1 MLGFLTIYGIVIF
14 WQIFITFLTL
24 LNSVLHNLKH
34 KWLADISTYF
44 LSKIKIFACNP
55 PCFLMLDH
63 IQTPHHVHLISKYA
77 NLILST
83 IFINELYIYAQRP
96 KASNNK
102 QGSKH
107 PLRQNTILWISMNI
121 KIIEQFY

>member
-1 MLGFLTIYGIVIF
+1 MINKLI
-14 WQIFITFLTL
+14 
-24 LNSVLHNLKH
+24 
-34 KWLADISTYF
+34 
-44 LSKIKIFACNP
+44 LSKIKIFAWNP

-107 PLRQNTILWISMNI
+107 PLGQNTILWIFINI
-121 KIIEQFY
+121 KIIERFY